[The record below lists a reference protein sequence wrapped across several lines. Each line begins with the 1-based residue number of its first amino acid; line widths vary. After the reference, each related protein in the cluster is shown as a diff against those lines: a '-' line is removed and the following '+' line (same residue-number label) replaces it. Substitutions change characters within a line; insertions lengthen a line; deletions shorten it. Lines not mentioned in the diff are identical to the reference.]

1 MKQRHA
7 RGRAAVAR
15 RQPSAEFAATPP
27 DRAQRSS
34 SPVGLY
40 RNSAESY
47 ALMSALTNLAD
58 PDLVLQR
65 AGIARYQL
73 RELEYDDEISA
84 ALDTRR
90 DAAVSVPWRLDPGDS
105 PAATFVAEQLE
116 AHAGPMLSGMWSA
129 VPYGYS
135 VLEAVY
141 QELPGGRVGLSDL
154 SERPIEW
161 FKLRRDG
168 ALLVTLPGGFEVEG
182 DTAFKWFV
190 TRRNATWRNP
200 YGEAL
205 LSRLYWPWHFRRNA
219 WRYWLEFL
227 ERFGTPIVLGK
238 ANNPKALADAL
249 VQMGVSMAIAVGQGE
264 EVEAV
269 TQGAAGEFERA
280 EAALARRVQ
289 KVILG
294 QTLTSDVG
302 SSGSYA
308 AAKVHNQVRED
319 RRNADL
325 RMLCGSAQRVV
336 DALWA
341 LNRFPGKPPRF
352 AMSDGAGL
360 QLDRSERDAKLVQA
374 GAVQL
379 TEAYLLR
386 AYDYE
391 PGDLTVPTAGT
402 APQPQQAAPRGR
414 AALTLAAPRFTAR
427 QERME
432 ALADAAPTDLQPI
445 DPALIRRAVL
455 AATSEEDL
463 IDRLA
468 ALMPQASGRAFDEA
482 LARAFMAADV
492 LGYVQERE
500 GAAADL

>member
-1 MKQRHA
+1 
-7 RGRAAVAR
+7 
-15 RQPSAEFAATPP
+15 
-27 DRAQRSS
+27 
-34 SPVGLY
+34 
-40 RNSAESY
+40 
-47 ALMSALTNLAD
+47 MSAITNLVD

-65 AGIARYQL
+65 AGIQRYQL

-90 DAAVSVPWRLDPGDS
+90 DAAISVPWRLDPGDS
-105 PAATFVAEQLE
+105 AGAKFVTEQLQ
-116 AHAGPMLSGMWSA
+116 AVTGPMLEGMWSA
-129 VPYGYS
+129 VPYGFS

-141 QELPGGRVGLSDL
+141 QELPGGRVGIADL
-154 SERPIEW
+154 SERPLEW
-161 FKLRRDG
+161 FKVRRDG
-168 ALLVTLPGGFEVEG
+168 GLLVTPPGGYEVEG
-182 DTAFKWFV
+182 DTDFKWFM
-190 TRRNATWRNP
+190 TRRHATWRNP

-249 VQMGVSMAIAVGQGE
+249 VQMGVSMAIAVGPNE

-294 QTLTSDVG
+294 QTLTTDVG
-302 SSGSYA
+302 GSGSYA

-325 RMLCGSAQRVV
+325 RMLSASGQRVV

-360 QLDRSERDAKLVQA
+360 QLERAERDAKLVQA

-379 TEAYLLR
+379 SEPYLLR

-391 PGDLTVPTAGT
+391 PGDLTVPNAALR
-402 APQPQQAAPRGR
+402 APAAPPAPRSQAAM
-414 AALTLAAPRFTAR
+414 LLSAPRFTAR
-427 QERME
+427 QEQLE
-432 ALADAAPTDLQPI
+432 ALADAAPADAQPI

-455 AATSEEDL
+455 SAANEEDL

-468 ALMPQASGRAFDEA
+468 ALMPQAAGRAFDEA

-500 GAAADL
+500 GAPADLT